1 VIENRQRLKTSALHF
16 QGRIAQLIRNR
27 SAVVFAVSPPLI
39 EAGLKFERIP
49 PKIRSGI
56 DGNDSRKGA
65 HKSGAIAESEVLR
78 RKVRG
83 SPYKPATLS
92 TDDRRR
98 NMM

>member
-1 VIENRQRLKTSALHF
+1 MKENEAKGKGERVGIQTTRIVAEREDGVKIALYLQIVRNVIH
-16 QGRIAQLIRNR
+16 
-27 SAVVFAVSPPLI
+27 
-39 EAGLKFERIP
+39 RIP

-65 HKSGAIAESEVLR
+65 HKSGALAESEVLR

-98 NMM
+98 DTM